1 MVARAEF
8 LEPINIC
15 CRLLQPLR
23 GSDNQQQPTPV
34 SREAYPREEAGPR
47 IARGGYRWVPASDCF
62 APVKPKSR
70 RQFLAVRQTVPVGPD
85 MAGRTGV
92 SGKPASRRRT
102 PDCKASRDPATCPD
116 DRRVRKERVSTGR

>member
-34 SREAYPREEAGPR
+34 TREAYPREEAGPR

-70 RQFLAVRQTVPVGPD
+70 RQFLAVRQTVPVGTA
-85 MAGRTGV
+85 MAGRTGDC
-92 SGKPASRRRT
+92 GKPAPSTDAKMQGEPRSCDA
-102 PDCKASRDPATCPD
+102 PPWPCEKASWRQSND
-116 DRRVRKERVSTGR
+116 